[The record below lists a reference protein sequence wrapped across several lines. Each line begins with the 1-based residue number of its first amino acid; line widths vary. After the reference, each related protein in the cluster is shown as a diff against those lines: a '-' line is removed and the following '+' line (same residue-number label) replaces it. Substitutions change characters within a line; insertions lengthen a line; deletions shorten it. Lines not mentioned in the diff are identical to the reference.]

1 MNLRCFKYQCFFN
14 SLRLGLFFGISLIF
28 ACQSSPAPND
38 LTPKKEDIHTGSGIQ
53 PVARQVTPEETFE
66 QLKRKNPG
74 NILDEDFRALR
85 RLVTSKTYLDFL
97 RRNHPLENQYQTF
110 DQFWQIAASHPSR
123 YMSFLKE
130 HLEKPDEED
139 ASNVHLFAV
148 HHRHVITREY
158 HGENRD
164 MFIEEWTKLI
174 TGPGVDIGHK
184 HFVDPVRNILPA
196 FSIVLF
202 SMEIKLYVKEIEQTD
217 ATRAQE
223 LLDKHGDQDALI
235 WLALENP
242 VLIGYILKD
251 FTDTEVF
258 RRWMTGDFH
267 Q

>member
-1 MNLRCFKYQCFFN
+1 MQFFKCERFFN
-14 SLRLGLFFGISLIF
+14 RLHICLLLGGSLLF
-28 ACQSSPAPND
+28 ACQSSPDPST
-38 LTPKKEDIHTGSGIQ
+38 LIKPESEDVDTKDGTEPI
-53 PVARQVTPEETFE
+53 ARPPTIEETFE
-66 QLKRKNPG
+66 HLKQENPG
-74 NILDEDFRALR
+74 NILDEDFRILR
-85 RLVTSKTYLDFL
+85 RLVPSKTYLDFL
-97 RRNHPLENQYQTF
+97 RRTHPIEDQYRTF
-110 DQFWQIAASHPSR
+110 DEYWEIAASDPSR

-130 HLEKPDEED
+130 HLEKSDEED

-184 HFVDPVRNILPA
+184 HFVDPVRNVLPA

-202 SMEIKLYVKEIEQTD
+202 SMKIRLYVQEIEQAD

-251 FTDTEVF
+251 FTDPQVLMK
-258 RRWMTGDFH
+258 WMRGEFH
-267 Q
+267 

>member
-1 MNLRCFKYQCFFN
+1 MRCFKRERFFN
-14 SLRLGLFFGISLIF
+14 RLQVCLFLGISLF
-28 ACQSSPAPND
+28 LACQSRPDPSVLEPERENID
-38 LTPKKEDIHTGSGIQ
+38 TENGIE
-53 PVARQVTPEETFE
+53 PISRPPTLEETFE
-66 QLKRKNPG
+66 QLKRENPG
-74 NILDEDFRALR
+74 NILDEDFRTLR

-97 RRNHPLENQYQTF
+97 RRDHPIEDQYQTF
-110 DQFWQIAASHPSR
+110 DEFWQITASHPSQ
-123 YMSFLKE
+123 YLPFLKE
-130 HLEKPDEED
+130 HLEKSDEED

-158 HGENRD
+158 HGENND

-174 TGPGVDIGHK
+174 AGPGVDIGHK

-202 SMEIKLYVKEIEQTD
+202 SMKIRLYVQEIEQAD

-251 FTDTEVF
+251 FTDPQVLMK
-258 RRWMTGDFH
+258 WMRGEFH
-267 Q
+267 